1 MQEEKPQPK
10 KEPKEEIVYPKRPKR
25 DKDKDSTYKT
35 INVICN
41 FKQIT
46 LGEENKKVQQYA
58 IHYEPIIAD
67 DNYPLKR
74 KIIRQIRKDLTGEFE
89 KFAQAG
95 DTIFV
100 FAKNPK
106 EKVSLET
113 KIDDVLYKV
122 TFDRT
127 SNSVNCRNINKKTK
141 DNIKVKSFLESV
153 IKNIFMANNHM
164 VRFDDRSFY
173 DYQNSTSFGKSG
185 AKIWSGF
192 STAVAITEN
201 GLFLRLNDKNKLI
214 TGKTALDKMQEIGK
228 KYGNMRSE
236 DCQREINDYFRGR
249 TVIATYG
256 NYRAYRIGEIS
267 FDRNINNTEFDI
279 EKEGKKAKI
288 NIKNYYHQQYK
299 LDLKNEDQ
307 PLLIEEQRRRRNN
320 DDETPQTVRYL
331 IPELVFLTGIDELDE
346 RDRAEII
353 AKSKFQPSEKVKK
366 IEKGFSYLKNT
377 EKKKIKKKDKSI
389 ELHSPN
395 EIRLEWGI
403 TIGDNFVQVQAQCL
417 PIPKLEFKNKTESI
431 QLRYGRFRQQEDF
444 HPVNFDKENCMLIT
458 FDHLQNLAKKDCE
471 QMAIAGKNLGVLFSL
486 PKLEKV
492 KSTRQGEELLEDLK
506 KINYNDGKEIA
517 IVVLDKSTKNLYPF
531 IKNYLYTQAGLT
543 SQFML
548 HDENPRGGKK
558 KQNLSYYSAVLNQM
572 VVKSKGELFRINF
585 SEKLTKEPSMIIGID
600 STRTKDG
607 MKYVLSATFNRNFN
621 KFFTDMK
628 VDNENH
634 TALTDLIKS
643 ALDYFKGAN
652 KNYKPKSVII
662 YRQGGN
668 EKQTEK
674 IIRLEL
680 KKITKFFAEDYEA
693 NYNPKLTV
701 FGVNKKTD
709 LKFFERHNGGYRNIP
724 TGTVIDREVISPD
737 LFEFYLQC
745 PEVDRGTGSPVHF
758 LCIHNTNE
766 DLTINDFEEITYM
779 QSFYYWNWSGPI
791 RIPAALKYAE
801 VANTFSGKNLK
812 SDVINRLKD
821 SPYYI

>member
-25 DKDKDSTYKT
+25 DKEKDNTYKT

-173 DYQNSTSFGKSG
+173 DYQNSINFGKSG

-346 RDRAEII
+346 RDRA
-353 AKSKFQPSEKVKK
+353 
-366 IEKGFSYLKNT
+366 
-377 EKKKIKKKDKSI
+377 
-389 ELHSPN
+389 
-395 EIRLEWGI
+395 
-403 TIGDNFVQVQAQCL
+403 
-417 PIPKLEFKNKTESI
+417 
-431 QLRYGRFRQQEDF
+431 
-444 HPVNFDKENCMLIT
+444 
-458 FDHLQNLAKKDCE
+458 
-471 QMAIAGKNLGVLFSL
+471 
-486 PKLEKV
+486 
-492 KSTRQGEELLEDLK
+492 
-506 KINYNDGKEIA
+506 
-517 IVVLDKSTKNLYPF
+517 
-531 IKNYLYTQAGLT
+531 
-543 SQFML
+543 
-548 HDENPRGGKK
+548 
-558 KQNLSYYSAVLNQM
+558 
-572 VVKSKGELFRINF
+572 
-585 SEKLTKEPSMIIGID
+585 
-600 STRTKDG
+600 
-607 MKYVLSATFNRNFN
+607 
-621 KFFTDMK
+621 
-628 VDNENH
+628 
-634 TALTDLIKS
+634 
-643 ALDYFKGAN
+643 
-652 KNYKPKSVII
+652 
-662 YRQGGN
+662 
-668 EKQTEK
+668 
-674 IIRLEL
+674 
-680 KKITKFFAEDYEA
+680 
-693 NYNPKLTV
+693 
-701 FGVNKKTD
+701 
-709 LKFFERHNGGYRNIP
+709 
-724 TGTVIDREVISPD
+724 
-737 LFEFYLQC
+737 
-745 PEVDRGTGSPVHF
+745 
-758 LCIHNTNE
+758 
-766 DLTINDFEEITYM
+766 
-779 QSFYYWNWSGPI
+779 
-791 RIPAALKYAE
+791 
-801 VANTFSGKNLK
+801 
-812 SDVINRLKD
+812 
-821 SPYYI
+821 